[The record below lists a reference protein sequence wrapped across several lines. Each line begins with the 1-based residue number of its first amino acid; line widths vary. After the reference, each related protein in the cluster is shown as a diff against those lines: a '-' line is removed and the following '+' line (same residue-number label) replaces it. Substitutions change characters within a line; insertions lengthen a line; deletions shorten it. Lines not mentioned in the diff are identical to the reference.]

1 MILACSSGDKPSLP
15 DLRCYINH
23 LPPELLVVLFKLVRG
38 PGRRPWYWLRLL
50 QVCRH
55 WHAVALSAATLWSN
69 ISGKSFIF
77 DPKPDFIQL
86 CFARSREAPLTVTF
100 VEGDISVTRHLPLL
114 HPHVHRLQA
123 LHLYRLSQEYIQQE
137 FLSCA
142 ASEYPSL
149 AALTLDAQDGTPSPV
164 VLSAER
170 FPALRTL
177 RLEGAFICSNS
188 SVLPHLTTL
197 SLLRLGITK
206 PALALILSKCEKL
219 EKLLIDRP
227 FNRPRNGLKVFN
239 VPAPW
244 SLKDANPFSC
254 LQKVELVDWDFR
266 QLRSSLATLDLVGI
280 PSAIARQPFETRIH
294 LKNAKDGYDG
304 DEDAEAQA
312 YLLRHLAN
320 FALSSDSAPVRAEAS
335 LNPDMCSLT
344 VALGSLTAVVEYAIK
359 YRLFAHNRRGGSDL
373 DYLGRILRRVPV
385 QIFELHYTRRWFCAY
400 EPRWR
405 EFLATVPRLRVL
417 RVEGP
422 WYRARGAELVVRAL
436 RPLPLPEAQGEASAP
451 SEERADSRSAS
462 SRVVCPKLTHVELE
476 RFRTKEEL
484 KAECIEMVRARKALV
499 PPGLKHLRFELP
511 GGSAQSTILATWTR
525 A

>member
-1 MILACSSGDKPSLP
+1 MSGQGLISDPEPDFLQLCLARSGD
-15 DLRCYINH
+15 
-23 LPPELLVVLFKLVRG
+23 
-38 PGRRPWYWLRLL
+38 
-50 QVCRH
+50 
-55 WHAVALSAATLWSN
+55 
-69 ISGKSFIF
+69 
-77 DPKPDFIQL
+77 
-86 CFARSREAPLTVTF
+86 APLSITF
-100 VEGDISVTRHLPLL
+100 LDGDIAMTRTLPLL
-114 HPHVHRLQA
+114 HPHVHRLHE
-123 LHLYRLSQEYIQQE
+123 LHLYRLSQEDVQHE

-149 AALTLDAQDGTPSPV
+149 ATLTLDAEDGTPQPV

-197 SLLRLGITK
+197 SLLHLGITK

-219 EKLLIDRP
+219 ENLLIDRP
-227 FNRPRNGLKVFN
+227 FNRPRNGQQVFD
-239 VPAPW
+239 VPAKG

-254 LQKVELVDWDFR
+254 LRKVELVGWNFR

-294 LKNAKDGYDG
+294 LKNAKDIYDG
-304 DEDAEAQA
+304 DEDAESQT

-335 LNPDMCSLT
+335 LDGDMCSLT
-344 VALGSLTAVVEYAIK
+344 VALGSLTAVVEYAIE
-359 YRLFAHNRRGGSDL
+359 YRLFAHDGRGGSDL

-385 QIFELHYTRRWFCAY
+385 QIFELHYTQRWFCAY

-405 EFLATVPRLRVL
+405 EFLAAVPRLRVL

-422 WYRARGAELVVRAL
+422 RYLIARGAEVVVRAL
-436 RPLPLPEAQGEASAP
+436 RPLPLPEAQGEASTP
-451 SEERADSRSAS
+451 SEDQADSRLAS

-499 PPGLKHLRFELP
+499 PPGLKYLRFELP
-511 GGSAQSTILATWTR
+511 GDSAQSIILVTWR
-525 A
+525 ARA